1 MADLGLYEEIQHGSA
16 RDQETVLKHVGL
28 VKRVALH
35 LKARIPAYMELD
47 ELMQVGMIGLI
58 EASKSFDA
66 SKGIEFEAF
75 ARNRVRGAILDE
87 VRKLSDLPRS
97 AVGHV
102 RENNE
107 AQQALAAELGRAPT
121 QTELAAYLGKDID
134 QYQRERAH
142 AHHFQVVAMDELQ
155 SESLEASPS
164 DYGEPELDVE
174 NAEFMDELTRAI
186 ERLPER
192 DRLVV
197 SLYYVE
203 EMNLKEIG
211 AVLEVSES
219 RVSQILSQSVK
230 TLRSRLAASF

>member
-1 MADLGLYEEIQHGSA
+1 
-16 RDQETVLKHVGL
+16 
-28 VKRVALH
+28 
-35 LKARIPAYMELD
+35 
-47 ELMQVGMIGLI
+47 
-58 EASKSFDA
+58 
-66 SKGIEFEAF
+66 
-75 ARNRVRGAILDE
+75 
-87 VRKLSDLPRS
+87 
-97 AVGHV
+97 VGHV

-107 AQQALAAELGRAPT
+107 AQQTLAAELGRAPT
-121 QTELAAYLGKDID
+121 QTELAVYLGKDID

-164 DYGEPELDVE
+164 EYGEPEMDVE

-230 TLRSRLAASF
+230 TLRSRLSASF

>member
-1 MADLGLYEEIQHGSA
+1 MANIGLYQEIQNGA
-16 RDQETVLKHVGL
+16 AQEQETVLKHMGL

-35 LKARIPAYMELD
+35 LKGRIPAYMELD

-97 AVGHV
+97 AIGHV
-102 RENNE
+102 RDNNE
-107 AQQALAAELGRAPT
+107 AQQALASELGRAPT
-121 QTELAAYLGKDID
+121 QTELAEYMGKDVD
-134 QYQRERAH
+134 QYQKERAH

-155 SESLEASPS
+155 SDSFEAMPS
-164 DYGEPELDVE
+164 EYGEPESDIE
-174 NAEFMDELTRAI
+174 QAEFMEVLTEAI

-192 DRLVV
+192 ERLVI

-219 RVSQILSQSVK
+219 RVSQILSSCVK
-230 TLRSRLAASF
+230 TVRGKLAHSL